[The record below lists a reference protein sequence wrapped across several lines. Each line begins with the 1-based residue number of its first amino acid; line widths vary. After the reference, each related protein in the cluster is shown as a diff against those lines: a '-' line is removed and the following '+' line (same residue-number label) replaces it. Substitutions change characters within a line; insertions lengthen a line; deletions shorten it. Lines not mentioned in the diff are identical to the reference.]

1 MPNGATLLTGA
12 YVPDMD
18 FYQSL
23 NFDDMPSGNISGSSN
38 DSPVM
43 DGGNMDWQVFDDMV
57 SQYGFEGQ
65 AAGANV
71 QGGAGS
77 MGLMHFL

>member
-1 MPNGATLLTGA
+1 
-12 YVPDMD
+12 
-18 FYQSL
+18 
-23 NFDDMPSGNISGSSN
+23 
-38 DSPVM
+38 M

-65 AAGANV
+65 APAGGNA